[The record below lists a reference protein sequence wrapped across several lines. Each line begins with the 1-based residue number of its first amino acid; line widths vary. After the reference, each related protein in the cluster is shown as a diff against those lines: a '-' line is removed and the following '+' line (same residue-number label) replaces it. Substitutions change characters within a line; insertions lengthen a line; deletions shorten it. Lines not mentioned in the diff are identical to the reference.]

1 MWRDEFGCVAGR
13 SGPGIRWRCASAA
26 HGAAGRVGGE
36 GRVMAGPVWWP
47 GVDGEWSRTDLHSVG
62 AEGGRGRG
70 WELGVGGVGPGVT
83 LVGRGGWD
91 GLASLAEGQV
101 VTGYNLCIIHPNYC
115 IIHLIHYSATCVY
128 FSCVSVR
135 VHVCVCVF
143 CMFILVFLVVFYVHF
158 STLTMFYDHFCIFNW
173 FYGHFT
179 FLYSSYFLFL
189 FILMLIQS
197 KHYFYIFF
205 LNFI

>member
-1 MWRDEFGCVAGR
+1 MTTPTFEIKWIFFASSRFVCSDSTIFCCWYMGLAKIAG
-13 SGPGIRWRCASAA
+13 S
-26 HGAAGRVGGE
+26 
-36 GRVMAGPVWWP
+36 
-47 GVDGEWSRTDLHSVG
+47 
-62 AEGGRGRG
+62 
-70 WELGVGGVGPGVT
+70 
-83 LVGRGGWD
+83 
-91 GLASLAEGQV
+91 GLASLTEGQV

-197 KHYFYIFF
+197 KHYFYNFF
-205 LNFI
+205 SEFYLDFTQIVFYIHSH